1 MNPRLDPQNSLCC
14 LIAQLNH
21 SVAQEITASLAG
33 VNLTALQL
41 QALAELAKAPGL
53 STADL
58 ARLTFVTPQ
67 NMSLAVSNLADRGF
81 VVRSPHPTTTR
92 IHQLALTTRG
102 NRILSRGIAR
112 AQQVEKRTFA
122 GLLPSERRKLLDV
135 LRRSLVQF
143 KRAVA
148 AGKGISGGAHAGKP
162 AARRLP
168 KR

>member
-1 MNPRLDPQNSLCC
+1 MNPHLDPQKNICC

-41 QALAELAKAPGL
+41 QVLAELAKTPGL

-81 VVRSPHPTTTR
+81 LVRGPHPTTTR
-92 IHQLALTTRG
+92 IHRLALTTRG

-143 KRAVA
+143 KRGLAN
-148 AGKGISGGAHAGKP
+148 GKGISSRGHTRKP
-162 AARRLP
+162 GARRF
-168 KR
+168 